1 MLEAEERIVSLPLPG
16 LVEPNVHAR
25 TQLRVAA
32 CALITVLYAGAFVL
46 PACEFSSPM
55 KGYEA
60 FLSGLFFA
68 AGSGLLRWI
77 SFVLSS
83 GWLANPLFAV
93 GIVCL
98 LRGRTVAASALGVA
112 ALLVAIK
119 AGLFAY
125 GAEVPLL
132 LGYYVW
138 LLSIGALAV
147 AAILFWRLH
156 RG

>member
-1 MLEAEERIVSLPLPG
+1 MLKAEERIVSLPLSG
-16 LVEPNVHAR
+16 LVGPNVHAR

-32 CALITVLYAGAFVL
+32 CALITLLYAAAFVL
-46 PACEFSSPM
+46 PAYAFSSPM
-55 KGYEA
+55 MGYEA

-68 AGSGLLRWI
+68 AGTGLLSWI

-83 GWLANPLFAV
+83 GWVANPLFAV

-112 ALLVAIK
+112 ALLFAIK

-125 GAEVPLL
+125 SSEVPLL

-138 LLSIGALAV
+138 LLSIAALA
-147 AAILFWRLH
+147 AASILFWRLH